1 MLGKI
6 LFAKGVPHTR
16 MGGEKVLLV
25 PFTMASGDNHY
36 LYEPNYNLTP
46 EEFITKKIIVSKI
59 RKALVIAGLAP
70 DVIEGINFRTMNIT
84 IKVGNNS

>member
-36 LYEPNYNLTP
+36 LYEPNHNLSQY
-46 EEFITKKIIVSKI
+46 ELETKINIIQRIK
-59 RKALVIAGLAP
+59 KALVISGLTP
-70 DVIEGINFRTMNIT
+70 DDIEMINFSTMNIT